1 MTAIL
6 EDTKKESQLVELQ
19 RRIAELQQQLQS
31 ILGSGGLRVI
41 LPDLHAENGRIDAQ
55 KVAGYIGIP
64 LKRLSDGIGL
74 GYGSVHRNPSAESL
88 QDSLWPVKRTLELL
102 HQFFGRQETVRV
114 WLNTHQE
121 FNPLARL
128 DPGRVHQAP
137 ANADLSQEFRRKLSN
152 RTISRLPGKTWG
164 LKASQTIVNNCK

>member
-1 MTAIL
+1 VTAIL

-74 GYGSVHRNPSAESL
+74 RYGSVHRNPSAESL

-114 WLNTHQE
+114 WLNTPH
-121 FNPLARL
+121 P
-128 DPGRVHQAP
+128 
-137 ANADLSQEFRRKLSN
+137 DLG
-152 RTISRLPGKTWG
+152 GKTALEII
-164 LKASQTIVNNCK
+164 LKNKAVAVQTILENAFIGVPS

>member
-1 MTAIL
+1 VTAIL

-55 KVAGYIGIP
+55 KVADYIGIP

-74 GYGSVHRNPSAESL
+74 RYGSVHRNPSAESF
-88 QDSLWPVKRTLELL
+88 QDSLWPVKRTMELL

-114 WLNTHQE
+114 WLNTPH
-121 FNPLARL
+121 P
-128 DPGRVHQAP
+128 
-137 ANADLSQEFRRKLSN
+137 DLG
-152 RTISRLPGKTWG
+152 GKTALEII
-164 LKASQTIVNNCK
+164 LKNKAVAVQTILENAFIGVPS

>member
-31 ILGSGGLRVI
+31 IPGSGGLRVI

-74 GYGSVHRNPSAESL
+74 RYGSVHRNPSAESL

-114 WLNTHQE
+114 WLNTPH
-121 FNPLARL
+121 P
-128 DPGRVHQAP
+128 
-137 ANADLSQEFRRKLSN
+137 DLG
-152 RTISRLPGKTWG
+152 GKTALEII
-164 LKASQTIVNNCK
+164 LKNKAVAVQTILENAFIGAPS

>member
-74 GYGSVHRNPSAESL
+74 RYGSVHRNPSAESL

-114 WLNTHQE
+114 WLNTPH
-121 FNPLARL
+121 P
-128 DPGRVHQAP
+128 
-137 ANADLSQEFRRKLSN
+137 DLG
-152 RTISRLPGKTWG
+152 GKTALEII
-164 LKASQTIVNNCK
+164 LKNKAVAVQTILENAFIGVPS

>member
-1 MTAIL
+1 MTAKL

-31 ILGSGGLRVI
+31 IPGSGGLRVI

-74 GYGSVHRNPSAESL
+74 RYGSVHRNPSAESL

-114 WLNTHQE
+114 WLNTPH
-121 FNPLARL
+121 P
-128 DPGRVHQAP
+128 
-137 ANADLSQEFRRKLSN
+137 DLG
-152 RTISRLPGKTWG
+152 GKTALEII
-164 LKASQTIVNNCK
+164 LKNKAVAVQTILENAFIGVPS